1 MKINEIFYSIQ
12 GESTFSGKPC
22 IFVRTTYCNLRCT
35 YCDTKYSYYEGEEKT
50 ISEILEKVKE
60 FPCKL
65 IELTGGEPL
74 LQEDI
79 NELAIKLLSL
89 GYTVLCETS
98 GSLNIDKL
106 DRRVYRIVDIKTPDS
121 GEEAKNDY
129 KNLERLSE
137 KDELKFVICSRQDYL
152 WAKEM
157 VIEKKLTDKNTVLF
171 SAEHENM
178 NQRELAEW
186 ILEDGLSV
194 RFQTQIH
201 KLLWPNVER
210 GI

>member
-12 GESTFSGKPC
+12 GESTFSGQPC
-22 IFVRTTYCNLRCT
+22 IFVRTTFCNLRCH

-50 ISEILEKVKE
+50 VDELIDIIKSY
-60 FPCKL
+60 PCKL

-79 NELAIKLLSL
+79 NDFALKLLDL

-98 GSLNIDKL
+98 GSIDIDKI
-106 DRRVYRIVDIKTPDS
+106 DNRVHRIVDIKTPDS
-121 GEEAKNDY
+121 GEEKKNNY
-129 KNLERLSE
+129 KNLDKLTD
-137 KDELKFVICSRQDYL
+137 KDEIKFVICSREDYI
-152 WAKEM
+152 WAKKM
-157 VIEKKLTDKNTVLF
+157 LLKKQLADNNTVLF

-178 NQRELAEW
+178 DQKKLAEW
-186 ILEDGLSV
+186 ILEDGIPV
-194 RFQTQIH
+194 RFQTQLH